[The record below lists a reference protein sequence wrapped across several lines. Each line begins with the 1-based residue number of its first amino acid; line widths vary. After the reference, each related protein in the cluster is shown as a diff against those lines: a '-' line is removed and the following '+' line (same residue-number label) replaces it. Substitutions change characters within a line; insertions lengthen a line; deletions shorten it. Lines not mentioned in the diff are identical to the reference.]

1 MEVAIELL
9 QLEDLILELSDH
21 HVLLLAFILS
31 CEVGLV
37 GGLGVVQVLA
47 VHNGYNIII
56 DQAFITAVILYWI
69 WVGMM
74 VGLRLLMIH
83 NI

>member
-1 MEVAIELL
+1 MVVALQLL

-31 CEVGLV
+31 CEMGLV

-56 DQAFITAVILYWI
+56 DQGFITAVILHRI
-69 WVGMM
+69 WVGIMDGIGI
-74 VGLRLLMIH
+74 VDD
-83 NI
+83 